1 MEKYVMSD
9 HHSSA
14 PQPASAKREAS
25 FGQTQRL
32 SEVSSLELID
42 QCLASLPEGDERI
55 ALLYQLRH
63 RFIEMTTAT
72 QQHESERTKMKAV
85 IEKLTAPANRIG
97 TLIELPEEGVARIV
111 VGGAEYY
118 ANVDLQL
125 EGDVPKVGHQILV
138 NEAYVVI
145 RSLGYDRS
153 GPIVKVREVL
163 EEGRLR
169 IDQEAGRQGILI
181 QRAADLSSVD
191 VKVGDEVRL
200 DPTHRIAIERLENSQ
215 AKSHLLAE
223 LPTVRWE
230 HIGGQQEAIESI
242 RRSIEYPLLH
252 AGLFSQYQ
260 FQQPK
265 GFLLYGP
272 PGCGKTLI
280 GQATAASL
288 GEILAK
294 DGKSANSKNTKNS
307 AQDSS
312 SKLPPINGGVFLHV
326 KGPEVLNMW
335 VGESERIIRDLFLQA
350 RQQRQAGKLPFI
362 FIDEAESI
370 LGTRRA
376 VRSYNVSNTLV
387 PMFCAEL
394 DGVESLSQVV
404 VILAS
409 NRPDMIDPAVLRSG
423 RIDRK
428 IKVGRPGR
436 KDVVEIL
443 RVYLKADLPYASSNS
458 LKGVTDDET
467 PASHII
473 GGLVENLFQPS
484 QENRVL
490 AIRLRNGRREI
501 LYRRDLLSGAVL
513 AGIVRRAKERA
524 IERAIQPGDQESSGL
539 TLEDLLISTNQEF
552 KESEIFPP
560 DDSAEEWLKLLD
572 YHPDQVVGVSSLKP
586 GKDSEEHRTS
596 QIV

>member
-1 MEKYVMSD
+1 MSD
-9 HHSSA
+9 PRPSA
-14 PQPASAKREAS
+14 PQSPSNKPRASQ
-25 FGQTQRL
+25 GPTPRL
-32 SEVSSLELID
+32 SELSSLELID
-42 QCLASLPEGDERI
+42 HCLASLPEGDERI

-63 RFIEMTTAT
+63 RLIALTTST
-72 QQHESERTKMKAV
+72 QQHETERTKMQAV

-97 TLIELPEEGVARIV
+97 TLTGLPEKGVARIV
-111 VGGAEYY
+111 VGGGEFY

-145 RSLGYDRS
+145 RSLGYDQN
-153 GPIVKVREVL
+153 GPIVKVREL
-163 EEGRLR
+163 LGDGRLR

-181 QRAADLSSVD
+181 QRADDLVNVD

-200 DPTHRIAIERLENSQ
+200 DPTQRIAIERLEKSSSQ
-215 AKSHLLAE
+215 SHLLAE

-252 AGLFSQYQ
+252 KELFARYQ

-288 GEILAK
+288 GDLLAK
-294 DGKSANSKNTKNS
+294 HSAPPVSPTKDS
-307 AQDSS
+307 AKQATPG
-312 SKLPPINGGVFLHV
+312 LPPIEGGVFLHV

-370 LGTRRA
+370 LGTRRSM
-376 VRSYNVSNTLV
+376 RSYNLSNTLV

-394 DGVESLSQVV
+394 DGIESLSQVV

-409 NRPDMIDPAVLRSG
+409 NRPDMIDPAVLRPG

-436 KDVVEIL
+436 KDVADIL
-443 RVYLKADLPYASSNS
+443 QVYLTADLPYGSEDTAEEGTGNGTSVSW
-458 LKGVTDDET
+458 
-467 PASHII
+467 II
-473 GGLVENLFQPS
+473 EGLVENLFQPS

-513 AGIVRRAKERA
+513 AGIVRRAKEKA
-524 IERAIQPGDQESSGL
+524 IERAIQAGDQKHSGL
-539 TLEDLLISTNQEF
+539 TLEDVLMATDEEF

>member
-1 MEKYVMSD
+1 MSD
-9 HHSSA
+9 SSGFSA
-14 PQPASAKREAS
+14 PKDSA
-25 FGQTQRL
+25 RL
-32 SEVSSLELID
+32 SGPSFARSSRSGGSTPLELID
-42 QCLASLPEGDERI
+42 QCLASLPEGDQRI
-55 ALLYQLRH
+55 PLLYQLRH
-63 RFIEMTTAT
+63 RLVEQAT
-72 QQHESERTKMKAV
+72 SSQQQEADMKKMQSV
-85 IEKLTAPANRIG
+85 IEKLTAPANRVG
-97 TLIELPEEGVARIV
+97 TLLGQPEEGVARIM

-118 ANVDLQL
+118 ANVDPRI
-125 EGDVPKVGHQILV
+125 EGDSLKVGHQILV

-163 EEGRLR
+163 GDGRLR

-181 QRAADLSSVD
+181 QRADDLISMD
-191 VKVGDEVRL
+191 LKVGDEVRL
-200 DPTHRIAIERLENSQ
+200 DPSHRMAIERLENPQ
-215 AKSHLLAE
+215 AQSHLLAE

-230 HIGGQQEAIESI
+230 HIGGQQEAIGAI

-252 AGLFSQYQ
+252 EGLFARYQ

-288 GEILAK
+288 GQLLAQHR
-294 DGKSANSKNTKNS
+294 DLATLPAEDQTQRAASR
-307 AQDSS
+307 
-312 SKLPPINGGVFLHV
+312 LPPIDGGIFLHV

-350 RQQRQAGKLPFI
+350 RQHRQAGKLPFI

-394 DGVESLSQVV
+394 DGIESLSQVV

-436 KDVVEIL
+436 KDAGEIL
-443 RVYLKADLPYASSNS
+443 RVYLTADLPYATQDAATGGTIDGNPVSQIAEG
-458 LKGVTDDET
+458 LLE
-467 PASHII
+467 HI
-473 GGLVENLFQPS
+473 FQRSP
-484 QENRVL
+484 ENRVL

-524 IERAIQPGDQESSGL
+524 IERAIQAGDQDPSGL
-539 TLEDLLISTNQEF
+539 TLEDLVMSTNEEF

-572 YHPDQVVGVSSLKP
+572 YSPDQVVGVSSLQP
-586 GKDSEEHRTS
+586 GKDGEEHRTS

>member
-1 MEKYVMSD
+1 MEEYVMSD
-9 HHSSA
+9 HLSPV
-14 PQPASAKREAS
+14 PQSDSRNQKDSVR
-25 FGQTQRL
+25 QNQRV
-32 SEVSSLELID
+32 SELSSLELID
-42 QCLASLPEGDERI
+42 QCLVSLPEGDERI

-63 RFIEMTTAT
+63 RFIEITTAT
-72 QQHESERTKMKAV
+72 QQHESERSKMQMV

-97 TLIELPEEGVARIV
+97 TLIGLPEDGVARII

-118 ANVDLQL
+118 TNIDLQL
-125 EGDVPKVGHQILV
+125 DGDVPKVGHQILV

-163 EEGRLR
+163 TEGRLR

-181 QRAADLSSVD
+181 ERADDLTDAD

-200 DPTHRIAIERLENSQ
+200 DPTHRIAIERLGNSNGQ
-215 AKSHLLAE
+215 SHVLAE

-230 HIGGQQEAIESI
+230 DIGGQQEAIESI

-252 AGLFSQYQ
+252 AELFSQYH
-260 FQQPK
+260 FTQPK

-288 GEILAK
+288 GAMLAEHGESEI
-294 DGKSANSKNTKNS
+294 SRPANSEKY
-307 AQDSS
+307 SS
-312 SKLPPINGGVFLHV
+312 SLPAINGGVFLHV

-350 RQQRQAGKLPFI
+350 RQQRQTGKLPFI
-362 FIDEAESI
+362 FFDEAESI
-370 LGTRRA
+370 FGTRRTM
-376 VRSYNVSNTLV
+376 RSYNVSNTLV

-394 DGVESLSQVV
+394 DGIESLSQVV

-428 IKVGRPGR
+428 IKIGRPGR
-436 KDVVEIL
+436 SDVGDIL
-443 RVYLKADLPYASSNS
+443 RVYLTADLPYDTRDLAEA
-458 LKGVTDDET
+458 GIADEH
-467 PASHII
+467 PVPHII
-473 GGLVENLFQPS
+473 EGLLENLFQS
-484 QENRVL
+484 SSENRVL

-513 AGIVRRAKERA
+513 AGIVQRAKERA
-524 IERAIQPGDQESSGL
+524 IERAIQADNKESMGL

-586 GKDSEEHRTS
+586 GKNGEEHRIS
-596 QIV
+596 QII

>member
-1 MEKYVMSD
+1 MSD
-9 HHSSA
+9 HHSSIPESGPEKA
-14 PQPASAKREAS
+14 KASRS
-25 FGQTQRL
+25 QTQRL
-32 SEVSSLELID
+32 SELSSLELLD

-55 ALLYQLRH
+55 ALLYQLRQ
-63 RFIEMTTAT
+63 RFIEMSTAT
-72 QQHESERTKMKAV
+72 QQHESERTKMQAV

-97 TLIELPEEGVARIV
+97 TLIGLPEKGVARIV

-153 GPIVKVREVL
+153 GPIVKIREVL
-163 EEGRLR
+163 KEGRLR
-169 IDQEAGRQGILI
+169 IDQEAGRQGIFI
-181 QRAADLSSVD
+181 QRADDLAEVD
-191 VKVGDEVRL
+191 LKAGDEVRL

-215 AKSHLLAE
+215 AQSHLLAE

-252 AGLFSQYQ
+252 SELFSQYQ

-294 DGKSANSKNTKNS
+294 DGESATSS
-307 AQDSS
+307 VESPAQDSS

-370 LGTRRA
+370 LGTRRTM
-376 VRSYNVSNTLV
+376 RSYNVSNTLV

-394 DGVESLSQVV
+394 DGIESLSQVV

-436 KDVVEIL
+436 KDVGEIL
-443 RVYLKADLPYASSNS
+443 RVYLKADLPYASSGAPKS
-458 LKGVTDDET
+458 GTDDEA
-467 PASHII
+467 PASKII
-473 GGLVENLFQPS
+473 EGLLENLFQSSP
-484 QENRVL
+484 ENRVL

-501 LYRRDLLSGAVL
+501 LFRRDLLSGAVL

-524 IERAIQPGDQESSGL
+524 IERAIQAGDQESLGL

>member
-1 MEKYVMSD
+1 MSD
-9 HHSSA
+9 HLSPVSPSA
-14 PQPASAKREAS
+14 SDKRKTAS
-25 FGQTQRL
+25 GQTQRL
-32 SEVSSLELID
+32 SELSSLELID

-55 ALLYQLRH
+55 AFLYQLRH
-63 RFIEMTTAT
+63 RVIELTTST
-72 QQHESERTKMKAV
+72 QQHEAERTKMQAV

-97 TLIELPEEGVARIV
+97 TLIELPEAGVARIM
-111 VGGAEYY
+111 VGGAEYF
-118 ANVDLQL
+118 ANLDPRL
-125 EGDVPKVGHQILV
+125 EGEVPKVGHQILV

-153 GPIVKVREVL
+153 GPIVKIREVL

-181 QRAADLSSVD
+181 QRADDLARVD
-191 VKVGDEVRL
+191 LKVGDEVRL

-215 AKSHLLAE
+215 AQSHLLAE

-230 HIGGQQEAIESI
+230 HIGGQQEAIDAI

-252 AGLFSQYQ
+252 AELFAKYQ

-288 GEILAK
+288 GELLAEN
-294 DGKSANSKNTKNS
+294 GESASS
-307 AQDSS
+307 IVAHHAQESS
-312 SKLPPINGGVFLHV
+312 SPLPPINGGIFLHV

-350 RQQRQAGKLPFI
+350 RHQRQTGKLPFI

-376 VRSYNVSNTLV
+376 VRSYNISNTLV

-394 DGVESLSQVV
+394 DGIESLSQVV

-428 IKVGRPGR
+428 IKIGRPGR
-436 KDVVEIL
+436 KDVEDIL
-443 RVYLKADLPYASSNS
+443 HVYLTSDLPYDTKDTAEAGTKDGNPVS
-458 LKGVTDDET
+458 K
-467 PASHII
+467 II
-473 GGLVENLFQPS
+473 DGLLENLFQSS

-524 IERAIQPGDQESSGL
+524 IERAIQAGDQESTGL
-539 TLEDLLISTNQEF
+539 TLEDLLISTDQEF

-572 YHPDQVVGVSSLKP
+572 YHPDQVVGVSTLKH
-586 GKDSEEHRTS
+586 GKDGQEHWTS

>member
-1 MEKYVMSD
+1 MSD
-9 HHSSA
+9 SSDFSSSKGSSRSA
-14 PQPASAKREAS
+14 GSSFPKPSSQPGTSPLA
-25 FGQTQRL
+25 
-32 SEVSSLELID
+32 LID
-42 QCLASLPEGDERI
+42 QCLASLPEGDYRI
-55 ALLYQLRH
+55 PLLYRLRH
-63 RFIEMTTAT
+63 GFIEQTTAS
-72 QQHESERTKMKAV
+72 QQQEADMKKLQGV
-85 IEKLTAPANRIG
+85 LEKLTAPANRIG
-97 TLIELPEEGVARIV
+97 TLLGQPDEGVARIM

-118 ANVDLQL
+118 ANIDPRL
-125 EGDVPKVGHQILV
+125 EGDGLRVGHQILV

-153 GPIVKVREVL
+153 GPIVKVREIL
-163 EEGRLR
+163 SDGRLR
-169 IDQEAGRQGILI
+169 IDQEVGRQGILI
-181 QRAADLSSVD
+181 QRADDLASTD
-191 VKVGDEVRL
+191 LKVGDEVRL
-200 DPTHRIAIERLENSQ
+200 DPTHRIAIERLENLQ
-215 AKSHLLAE
+215 GQSHLLAE
-223 LPTVRWE
+223 LPTIRWE
-230 HIGGQQEAIESI
+230 HIGGQQEAIGAI

-252 AGLFSQYQ
+252 TGLFTRYQ

-265 GFLLYGP
+265 GFLLHGP

-288 GEILAK
+288 GQLLAQK
-294 DGKSANSKNTKNS
+294 RDMLTRHDENQEQASLS
-307 AQDSS
+307 Q
-312 SKLPPINGGVFLHV
+312 LPPIEGGVFLHV

-335 VGESERIIRDLFLQA
+335 VGESERIIRDLFFQS
-350 RQQRQAGKLPFI
+350 RQHRQAGKLPFI

-394 DGVESLSQVV
+394 DGIESLSQVV

-409 NRPDMIDPAVLRSG
+409 NRPDMIDPAVLRPG

-436 KDVVEIL
+436 NDVGEIL
-443 RVYLKADLPYASSNS
+443 RVYLTADLPYATKTAVRSGQGDGTPVSN
-458 LKGVTDDET
+458 
-467 PASHII
+467 II
-473 GGLVENLFQPS
+473 DGLIENLFQRSP
-484 QENRVL
+484 ENRVL
-490 AIRLRNGRREI
+490 VIRLRNGRREI

-524 IERAIQPGDQESSGL
+524 IERAIQAGDQEASGL
-539 TLEDLLISTNQEF
+539 NLDDLLIATNEEF
-552 KESEIFPP
+552 TESEIFPP

-572 YHPDQVVGVSSLKP
+572 YHPDQVVGISSLQL
-586 GKDSEEHRTS
+586 GRDGEEHRTS

>member
-1 MEKYVMSD
+1 
-9 HHSSA
+9 
-14 PQPASAKREAS
+14 
-25 FGQTQRL
+25 
-32 SEVSSLELID
+32 
-42 QCLASLPEGDERI
+42 
-55 ALLYQLRH
+55 
-63 RFIEMTTAT
+63 
-72 QQHESERTKMKAV
+72 
-85 IEKLTAPANRIG
+85 
-97 TLIELPEEGVARIV
+97 
-111 VGGAEYY
+111 
-118 ANVDLQL
+118 
-125 EGDVPKVGHQILV
+125 
-138 NEAYVVI
+138 
-145 RSLGYDRS
+145 
-153 GPIVKVREVL
+153 
-163 EEGRLR
+163 
-169 IDQEAGRQGILI
+169 
-181 QRAADLSSVD
+181 
-191 VKVGDEVRL
+191 VGDEVRL
-200 DPTHRIAIERLENSQ
+200 DPTHRIAIELLDNVQ
-215 AKSHLLAE
+215 GQSHLLAE

-230 HIGGQQEAIESI
+230 DIGGQQEAIESI

-252 AGLFSQYQ
+252 AELFSQYQ

-288 GEILAK
+288 GEILAEN
-294 DGKSANSKNTKNS
+294 GESTITRTANLEK
-307 AQDSS
+307 DSS
-312 SKLPPINGGVFLHV
+312 SLLPPINGGVFLHV

-376 VRSYNVSNTLV
+376 VRSYNISNTLV

-394 DGVESLSQVV
+394 DGIENLSQVV

-428 IKVGRPGR
+428 IKIGRPGR
-436 KDVVEIL
+436 TDVEDIL
-443 RVYLKADLPYASSNS
+443 RVYLTADLPYAAKDIAETGTADGNS
-458 LKGVTDDET
+458 VSK
-467 PASHII
+467 II
-473 GGLVENLFQPS
+473 DGLLENLFQSS

-524 IERAIQPGDQESSGL
+524 IERAIQAGDQEATGL
-539 TLEDLLISTNQEF
+539 TLEDLLISANQEF

-572 YHPDQVVGVSSLKP
+572 YLPDQVVGVSSLKL
-586 GKDSEEHRTS
+586 GKDGEEHRPS
-596 QIV
+596 QII

>member
-1 MEKYVMSD
+1 MSD

-14 PQPASAKREAS
+14 FQSASGKREAS
-25 FGQTQRL
+25 SGPTQRL
-32 SEVSSLELID
+32 SEFSSLELID
-42 QCLASLPEGDERI
+42 QCLAFLPEGDERI

-63 RFIEMTTAT
+63 RLIELTTST
-72 QQHESERTKMKAV
+72 QHHEAERTKMQSI

-97 TLIELPEEGVARIV
+97 TLIGLPEDGVARII

-181 QRAADLSSVD
+181 QRADDLADVD
-191 VKVGDEVRL
+191 LKVGDEVRL
-200 DPTHRIAIERLENSQ
+200 DPTHRIAIERLDNSHAQ
-215 AKSHLLAE
+215 SHLLAE

-252 AGLFSQYQ
+252 EKLFAQYQ

-288 GEILAK
+288 GELLAK
-294 DGKSANSKNTKNS
+294 NGEASMAPVEDQAKDAASG
-307 AQDSS
+307 
-312 SKLPPINGGVFLHV
+312 LPPIEGGVFLHV

-370 LGTRRA
+370 LGTRRTM
-376 VRSYNVSNTLV
+376 RSYNLSNTLV

-394 DGVESLSQVV
+394 DGIESLSQVV

-428 IKVGRPGR
+428 IKIGRPGR
-436 KDVVEIL
+436 NDVGDIL
-443 RVYLKADLPYASSNS
+443 RVYLTADLPYATQDMAEA
-458 LKGVTDDET
+458 GTEDEN
-467 PASHII
+467 PVPHII
-473 GGLVENLFQPS
+473 EGLLENLFQSS

-501 LYRRDLLSGAVL
+501 LYRRALLSGAVL

-524 IERAIQPGDQESSGL
+524 IERAIQVGDQESRGL
-539 TLEDLLISTNQEF
+539 TLEDLLIATNQEF

-572 YHPDQVVGVSSLKP
+572 YHPDQVVGISSLKP
-586 GKDSEEHRTS
+586 GKDGEEHRIS
-596 QIV
+596 QII

>member
-1 MEKYVMSD
+1 MSD
-9 HHSSA
+9 HNSPDSRA
-14 PQPASAKREAS
+14 DAERREAHPS
-25 FGQTQRL
+25 PSSRL
-32 SEVSSLELID
+32 SDLSPLQLID

-63 RFIEMTTAT
+63 RVIALTAST
-72 QQHESERTKMKAV
+72 QQHEAERTNMQAV

-97 TLIELPEEGVARIV
+97 TLIGLPEKGVARIV

-118 ANVDLQL
+118 ANVDMQL
-125 EGDVPKVGHQILV
+125 EGDVPKIGHQILV

-181 QRAADLSSVD
+181 QRADDLADVD
-191 VKVGDEVRL
+191 LKVGDEVRL
-200 DPTHRIAIERLENSQ
+200 DPTHRIAIERLNNSNAQ
-215 AKSHLLAE
+215 SHLLAE

-252 AGLFSQYQ
+252 AELFSKYQ

-288 GEILAK
+288 GEILAEH
-294 DGKSANSKNTKNS
+294 GAPATSNAGNSS
-307 AQDSS
+307 QGSS

-350 RQQRQAGKLPFI
+350 RQQRQDGKLPFI

-370 LGTRRA
+370 LGTRRSM
-376 VRSYNVSNTLV
+376 RSYNMSNTLV

-394 DGVESLSQVV
+394 DGIESLSQVV

-428 IKVGRPGR
+428 IKIGRPGR
-436 KDVVEIL
+436 KDVEDIL
-443 RVYLKADLPYASSNS
+443 HVYLTADLPYDTKNGAEAGTEDGNPVS
-458 LKGVTDDET
+458 T
-467 PASHII
+467 II
-473 GGLVENLFQPS
+473 EGLLENLFQPS

-490 AIRLRNGRREI
+490 AIRLRNGRRDI

-524 IERAIQPGDQESSGL
+524 IERAIQAGDQESTGL

-572 YHPDQVVGVSSLKP
+572 YHPDQVVGVSSLQP
-586 GKDSEEHRTS
+586 GKDGEEHRIS
-596 QIV
+596 QII

>member
-1 MEKYVMSD
+1 MSD
-9 HHSSA
+9 HLSPVTPDSSDKDHIR
-14 PQPASAKREAS
+14 SDRGS
-25 FGQTQRL
+25 GV
-32 SEVSSLELID
+32 SERSSLELID
-42 QCLASLPEGDERI
+42 ECLASLPEGDERI
-55 ALLYQLRH
+55 TLLYQLRH
-63 RFIEMTTAT
+63 RFIEMSTAT
-72 QQHESERTKMKAV
+72 QQHETERTKMQAV

-97 TLIELPEEGVARIV
+97 TLIGLPEDGVARIV

-118 ANVDLQL
+118 ANIDLQL
-125 EGDVPKVGHQILV
+125 DGDVPKIGHQILV

-153 GPIVKVREVL
+153 GPIVKIREIL
-163 EEGRLR
+163 QEGRLR

-181 QRAADLSSVD
+181 QRADDLASTD
-191 VKVGDEVRL
+191 LKVGDEVRL
-200 DPTHRIAIERLENSQ
+200 DPTHRIAIEQLENSQ
-215 AKSHLLAE
+215 GQAHLLAE

-230 HIGGQQEAIESI
+230 QIGGQQEAIESI

-252 AGLFSQYQ
+252 ADLFSQYQ

-294 DGKSANSKNTKNS
+294 EGESP
-307 AQDSS
+307 SS
-312 SKLPPINGGVFLHV
+312 SSEDSASDSFAKLPPINGGVFLHV

-370 LGTRRA
+370 LGTRRTM
-376 VRSYNVSNTLV
+376 RSYNVSNTLV

-394 DGVESLSQVV
+394 DGIESLSQVV

-436 KDVVEIL
+436 EDVGEIL
-443 RVYLKADLPYASSNS
+443 RVYLKPDLPYASKETV
-458 LKGVTDDET
+458 KGETATET
-467 PASHII
+467 PVSNII
-473 GGLVENLFQPS
+473 DGLLENLFQQNP
-484 QENRVL
+484 ENRVL
-490 AIRLRNGRREI
+490 AIRLRNGRREV
-501 LYRRDLLSGAVL
+501 LYRKDLLSGAVL

-524 IERAIQPGDQESSGL
+524 IERAIQENNTEPSGL
-539 TLEDLLISTNQEF
+539 NLEDLLISTNQEF

-572 YHPDQVVGVSSLKP
+572 YHPDQVVGVSAIKS
-586 GKDSEEHRTS
+586 GKENEEHRTS

>member
-1 MEKYVMSD
+1 MSD
-9 HHSSA
+9 SSGFSL
-14 PQPASAKREAS
+14 PKDSGRPSISKTSRGS
-25 FGQTQRL
+25 G
-32 SEVSSLELID
+32 SSPLELVD
-42 QCLASLPEGDERI
+42 QCLASLSEGDQRI
-55 ALLYQLRH
+55 PLLYQLRH
-63 RFIEMTTAT
+63 RLIEETASS
-72 QQHESERTKMKAV
+72 QQQEADLKKMQAV

-97 TLIELPEEGVARIV
+97 TLLEYSDEGTARIL

-118 ANVDLQL
+118 ANVEPRM
-125 EGDVPKVGHQILV
+125 EGESLKVGHQVLV
-138 NEAYVVI
+138 NDAYVVI
-145 RSLGYDRS
+145 RSLGYDRT

-163 EEGRLR
+163 EDGRLR

-181 QRAADLSSVD
+181 QRTDDLAAVNL
-191 VKVGDEVRL
+191 KTGDEVRL
-200 DPTHRIAIERLENSQ
+200 DPAHRIAIERLDTPE
-215 AKSHLLAE
+215 ARSHLLAE
-223 LPTVRWE
+223 LPTVQWE
-230 HIGGQQEAIESI
+230 QIGGQQEAIKSI

-252 AGLFSQYQ
+252 ESLFARYR
-260 FQQPK
+260 FNQPK
-265 GFLLYGP
+265 GFLLFGP

-288 GEILAK
+288 GQVFGHQRESHPASTDKPPTESIS
-294 DGKSANSKNTKNS
+294 G
-307 AQDSS
+307 
-312 SKLPPINGGVFLHV
+312 LPPIDGGIFLHV

-394 DGVESLSQVV
+394 DGIESLSQVV

-409 NRPDMIDPAVLRSG
+409 NRPDMLDPAVLRPG

-436 KDVVEIL
+436 RDAEEIL
-443 RVYLKADLPYASSNS
+443 RVYLTADLPYGNPVAVSQ
-458 LKGVTDDET
+458 KAGDET
-467 PASHII
+467 PVSQVVK
-473 GGLVENLFQPS
+473 GLVDSLFQRIP
-484 QENRVL
+484 ENRVL

-501 LYRRDLLSGAVL
+501 LYRQDLLSGAVL

-524 IERAIQPGDQESSGL
+524 IERTIEGEPSETSGL
-539 TLEDLLISTNQEF
+539 MLEDFLIASNEEF

-572 YHPDQVVGVSSLKP
+572 YSPDQVVGVTSLQP
-586 GKDSEEHRTS
+586 GTDGEEHRIS
-596 QIV
+596 QII

>member
-1 MEKYVMSD
+1 MSD
-9 HHSSA
+9 HLSPNPQSATDKRKASSGHT
-14 PQPASAKREAS
+14 PP
-25 FGQTQRL
+25 F
-32 SEVSSLELID
+32 SELSSLELID

-63 RFIEMTTAT
+63 RFLELTTST
-72 QQHESERTKMKAV
+72 KQHETERTKMQSV

-97 TLIELPEEGVARIV
+97 TLIGLPEEGVARV
-111 VGGAEYY
+111 MVGGAEYY
-118 ANVDLQL
+118 TNVDLQL

-153 GPIVKVREVL
+153 GPIVKVREIL

-181 QRAADLSSVD
+181 QRADDLARVD
-191 VKVGDEVRL
+191 LKVGDEVRL
-200 DPTHRIAIERLENSQ
+200 DPTHRIAIERLDNSQ
-215 AKSHLLAE
+215 AQSHLLAE

-252 AGLFSQYQ
+252 AELFSKYQ

-288 GEILAK
+288 GELLAK
-294 DGKSANSKNTKNS
+294 NGEPPTASANNP
-307 AQDSS
+307 AQDTPLSF
-312 SKLPPINGGVFLHV
+312 PPINGGIFLHV

-350 RQQRQAGKLPFI
+350 RQQRQVGKLPFI

-376 VRSYNVSNTLV
+376 VRSYNISNTLV

-394 DGVESLSQVV
+394 DGIESLSQVV

-436 KDVVEIL
+436 TEVGEIL
-443 RVYLKADLPYASSNS
+443 RIYLTADLPYALKNS
-458 LKGVTDDET
+458 AERGTGGESPVSK
-467 PASHII
+467 II
-473 GGLVENLFQPS
+473 DGLLENIFQSS

-490 AIRLRNGRREI
+490 AVRLRNGRRKI
-501 LYRRDLLSGAVL
+501 LYRRDLLNGAVL
-513 AGIVRRAKERA
+513 AGIVRRAKEKA
-524 IERAIQPGDQESSGL
+524 IERVIQAGDQDTSGL
-539 TLEDLLISTNQEF
+539 TLEDLLISTNEEF

-586 GKDSEEHRTS
+586 GKDGEEHRVS

>member
-1 MEKYVMSD
+1 MSD
-9 HHSSA
+9 HQSPASSA
-14 PQPASAKREAS
+14 DAKQFRASQAHTTRS
-25 FGQTQRL
+25 
-32 SEVSSLELID
+32 SDVSVLELLD

-63 RFIEMTTAT
+63 RFIEITTAT
-72 QQHESERTKMKAV
+72 QQHEAERTKMQAV

-97 TLIELPEEGVARIV
+97 TLIGLPEDGVARIV

-125 EGDVPKVGHQILV
+125 EGELPKVGHQILV

-145 RSLGYDRS
+145 RSLGHDRS

-163 EEGRLR
+163 GEGRLR
-169 IDQEAGRQGILI
+169 IDQEAGRQSIVV
-181 QRAADLSSVD
+181 QRGEDLTLEELRA
-191 VKVGDEVRL
+191 GDEVRL

-215 AKSHLLAE
+215 ARSHILTE
-223 LPTVRWE
+223 LPAVEWKD
-230 HIGGQQEAIESI
+230 IGGQQEAITSI

-252 AGLFSQYQ
+252 GDLFAQYQ

-288 GEILAK
+288 GKVFAQNSEASPVFAEDNIQQ
-294 DGKSANSKNTKNS
+294 SAHN
-307 AQDSS
+307 
-312 SKLPPINGGVFLHV
+312 LPPITGGVFLHI

-335 VGESERIIRDLFLQA
+335 VGESERMIRDLFLQA
-350 RQQRQAGKLPFI
+350 RQHRQVGKLPFV

-370 LGTRRA
+370 LGTRRTM
-376 VRSYNVSNTLV
+376 RSYNVSNTLV

-394 DGVESLSQVV
+394 DGIENLSQVV

-409 NRPDMIDPAVLRSG
+409 NRPDMIDPAVLRPG

-428 IKVGRPGR
+428 VKVGRPGR
-436 KDVVEIL
+436 QDVGDIL
-443 RVYLKADLPYASSNS
+443 RVYVTSRLPYAM
-458 LKGVTDDET
+458 
-467 PASHII
+467 SHAENVAIDTEAAVSAI
-473 GGLVENLFQPS
+473 VDGLVEKLFESS
-484 QENRVL
+484 QKNRVL
-490 AIRLRNGRREI
+490 AIRLRNGRRQV

-524 IERAIQPGDQESSGL
+524 IERAIQTDAQNVSGL
-539 TLEDLLISTNQEF
+539 TLEDFLIATDQEF
-552 KESEIFPP
+552 KESEIFPS

-572 YHPDQVVGVSSLKP
+572 YHPDQVVGVSSLQS
-586 GKDSEEHRTS
+586 GNDINEYRTS
-596 QIV
+596 QII

>member
-1 MEKYVMSD
+1 MSD
-9 HHSSA
+9 SSGFSFPKDSSRSTEFSSA
-14 PQPASAKREAS
+14 QASRRS
-25 FGQTQRL
+25 GSTP
-32 SEVSSLELID
+32 LEIID
-42 QCLASLPEGDERI
+42 QCLATLPEGDPRI
-55 ALLYQLRH
+55 SLLYQLRH
-63 RFIEMTTAT
+63 RLVEQAT
-72 QQHESERTKMKAV
+72 SSQQQEADIKKMQAV

-97 TLIELPEEGVARIV
+97 TLLGQPDEGVARIM

-118 ANVDLQL
+118 ANIDPRVEKNSL
-125 EGDVPKVGHQILV
+125 KAGHQVLV

-163 EEGRLR
+163 DEGRLR
-169 IDQEAGRQGILI
+169 VDQETGRQGILI
-181 QRAADLSSVD
+181 QRADDLAGMD
-191 VKVGDEVRL
+191 LKVGDEVRL
-200 DPTHRIAIERLENSQ
+200 DPTHRIAIERLENPQ
-215 AKSHLLAE
+215 ARSHLLAE
-223 LPTVRWE
+223 LPSVRWE
-230 HIGGQQEAIESI
+230 NIGGQQEAIRAI

-252 AGLFSQYQ
+252 EGLFLRYQ

-265 GFLLYGP
+265 GFLLFGP

-288 GEILAK
+288 GQLLA
-294 DGKSANSKNTKNS
+294 
-307 AQDSS
+307 QQREVPMSS
-312 SKLPPINGGVFLHV
+312 RENLAEATASKLPPIEGGIFLHV

-350 RQQRQAGKLPFI
+350 RQHRQSGKLPFI

-394 DGVESLSQVV
+394 DGIDSLSQVV

-409 NRPDMIDPAVLRSG
+409 NRPDMIDPAVLRPG

-436 KDVVEIL
+436 QDAGDIL
-443 RVYLKADLPYASSNS
+443 RVYLNADLPYATQDRVEGGTEESVS
-458 LKGVTDDET
+458 V
-467 PASHII
+467 PHII
-473 GGLVENLFQPS
+473 EGVLEHVFQRSP
-484 QENRVL
+484 ENRVL

-524 IERAIQPGDQESSGL
+524 IERAIQAGDREPSGL
-539 TLEDLLISTNQEF
+539 TLEDFIIATNEEF

-572 YHPDQVVGVSSLKP
+572 YHPDQVVGVSSFQPEKY
-586 GKDSEEHRTS
+586 GDEYRTS

>member
-1 MEKYVMSD
+1 
-9 HHSSA
+9 
-14 PQPASAKREAS
+14 
-25 FGQTQRL
+25 
-32 SEVSSLELID
+32 
-42 QCLASLPEGDERI
+42 
-55 ALLYQLRH
+55 
-63 RFIEMTTAT
+63 
-72 QQHESERTKMKAV
+72 
-85 IEKLTAPANRIG
+85 RIG
-97 TLIELPEEGVARIV
+97 TLLGQPDKGVARIM

-118 ANVDLQL
+118 ANVDPRL
-125 EGDVPKVGHQILV
+125 EGDGLKAGHQILV

-153 GPIVKVREVL
+153 GPIVKVREIL
-163 EEGRLR
+163 GDGRLR

-181 QRAADLSSVD
+181 QRADDLAGTD
-191 VKVGDEVRL
+191 LKVGDEVRL
-200 DPTHRIAIERLENSQ
+200 DPTHRIAIERLENPQ
-215 AKSHLLAE
+215 GQSHLLAE

-230 HIGGQQEAIESI
+230 HIGGQQEAIGAI

-252 AGLFSQYQ
+252 EGLFARYQ

-288 GEILAK
+288 GQLLAQERETLTPHVE
-294 DGKSANSKNTKNS
+294 NQ
-307 AQDSS
+307 AQDSLS
-312 SKLPPINGGVFLHV
+312 RLPPIEGGVFLHV

-394 DGVESLSQVV
+394 DGIESLSQVV

-409 NRPDMIDPAVLRSG
+409 NRPDMIDPAVLRPG

-436 KDVVEIL
+436 NDVGEIL
-443 RVYLKADLPYASSNS
+443 RVYLTVDLPYDTKDAAS
-458 LKGVTDDET
+458 GGQEDGT
-467 PASHII
+467 PVSHII
-473 GGLVENLFQPS
+473 DGLLENLFERS

-524 IERAIQPGDQESSGL
+524 IERAIQAGDQEPSGL
-539 TLEDLLISTNQEF
+539 SLDDLLIATNEEF

-572 YHPDQVVGVSSLKP
+572 YSPDQVVGVSSLQP
-586 GKDSEEHRTS
+586 GKDAEEHRTS

>member
-1 MEKYVMSD
+1 MSD
-9 HHSSA
+9 SSEFS
-14 PQPASAKREAS
+14 PS
-25 FGQTQRL
+25 TD
-32 SEVSSLELID
+32 SSRSGGSPFPKSPRQSGSTPLHLLD
-42 QCLASLPEGDERI
+42 QCLASLPEGDTRI
-55 ALLYQLRH
+55 PLLYQLRH
-63 RFIEMTTAT
+63 RLVEQTTAS
-72 QQHESERTKMKAV
+72 QQQEADMKKIQGV
-85 IEKLTAPANRIG
+85 LEKLTAPANRIG
-97 TLIELPEEGVARIV
+97 TLLGQPDKGVARIM

-118 ANVDLQL
+118 ANVDPRL
-125 EGDVPKVGHQILV
+125 EGEDLKVGHQILV

-153 GPIVKVREVL
+153 GPIVKVREIL
-163 EEGRLR
+163 GDGRLR

-181 QRAADLSSVD
+181 QRADDLASADL
-191 VKVGDEVRL
+191 KVGDEVRL
-200 DPTHRIAIERLENSQ
+200 DPTHRIAIERLENPQ
-215 AKSHLLAE
+215 DRSHLLAE

-230 HIGGQQEAIESI
+230 HIGGQQEAIGAI

-252 AGLFSQYQ
+252 EELFTRYQ

-288 GEILAK
+288 GQLFAQEREVITPQVESQ
-294 DGKSANSKNTKNS
+294 D
-307 AQDSS
+307 QDSLS
-312 SKLPPINGGVFLHV
+312 RLPPIEGGVFLHV

-394 DGVESLSQVV
+394 DGIESLSQVV

-409 NRPDMIDPAVLRSG
+409 NRPDMIDPAVLRPG

-436 KDVVEIL
+436 NDVGEIL
-443 RVYLKADLPYASSNS
+443 RVYLTADLPYDTKNAASSGEDHGNP
-458 LKGVTDDET
+458 L
-467 PASHII
+467 PRII
-473 GGLVENLFQPS
+473 DGLLENLFQRS

-524 IERAIQPGDQESSGL
+524 IERAIQAGDQDPSGL
-539 TLEDLLISTNQEF
+539 SLDDLLIATNDEF

-572 YHPDQVVGVSSLKP
+572 YHPDQVVGVSSLQP
-586 GKDSEEHRTS
+586 GKDGAEHRTS

>member
-1 MEKYVMSD
+1 
-9 HHSSA
+9 
-14 PQPASAKREAS
+14 
-25 FGQTQRL
+25 
-32 SEVSSLELID
+32 LELID
-42 QCLASLPEGDERI
+42 QCLASLPEGDQRI
-55 ALLYQLRH
+55 PLLYQLRH
-63 RFIEMTTAT
+63 RLVEQAT
-72 QQHESERTKMKAV
+72 SSQQQEVDMKKMQAV

-97 TLIELPEEGVARIV
+97 TLVGQSDEGVARIM

-118 ANVDLQL
+118 ANVDPRI
-125 EGDVPKVGHQILV
+125 EGDSLKVGHQILV

-153 GPIVKVREVL
+153 GPIVKVREL
-163 EEGRLR
+163 LGDGRLR

-181 QRAADLSSVD
+181 QQADDLASVD
-191 VKVGDEVRL
+191 LKVGDEVRL
-200 DPTHRIAIERLENSQ
+200 DPTHRIAIERLENPHSQ
-215 AKSHLLAE
+215 LHLLAE

-230 HIGGQQEAIESI
+230 HIGGQQEAIGAI

-252 AGLFSQYQ
+252 EGLFARYQ

-288 GEILAK
+288 GQLLAQNRET
-294 DGKSANSKNTKNS
+294 STSPAE
-307 AQDSS
+307 AQAQHAASR
-312 SKLPPINGGVFLHV
+312 LPPLEGGLFLYV

-394 DGVESLSQVV
+394 DGIESLSQVV

-409 NRPDMIDPAVLRSG
+409 NRPDMIDPAVLRPG

-436 KDVVEIL
+436 KDAGEIL
-443 RVYLKADLPYASSNS
+443 RVYLTADLPYASKDST
-458 LKGVTDDET
+458 GRRGTEDGT
-467 PASHII
+467 PVSQIVE
-473 GGLVENLFQPS
+473 GLLENLFQRS

-524 IERAIQPGDQESSGL
+524 IERAIQAGDRDHSGL
-539 TLEDLLISTNQEF
+539 TLEDFVISSNEEF

-572 YHPDQVVGVSSLKP
+572 YHPDQVIGVSSLQP
-586 GKDSEEHRTS
+586 GKDEEEHRTS

>member
-1 MEKYVMSD
+1 MSD
-9 HHSSA
+9 HQPSVS
-14 PQPASAKREAS
+14 QPASDKPKAFSRHS
-25 FGQTQRL
+25 QRP
-32 SEVSSLELID
+32 SELSSLELLD

-55 ALLYQLRH
+55 AFLYQLRH
-63 RFIEMTTAT
+63 RLIELTTST
-72 QQHESERTKMKAV
+72 QQHEAERTKMQSV

-97 TLIELPEEGVARIV
+97 TLVSLPDEGVARIM

-118 ANVDLQL
+118 ANVDLQMEEDSL
-125 EGDVPKVGHQILV
+125 KVGHQILV

-145 RSLGYDRS
+145 RSLGYDQS
-153 GPIVKVREVL
+153 GPIVKIREL
-163 EEGRLR
+163 LGDGRLR

-181 QRAADLSSVD
+181 QRADDLVSVD
-191 VKVGDEVRL
+191 LKVGDEVRL
-200 DPTHRIAIERLENSQ
+200 DPTRRIAIEQLENSQ

-252 AGLFSQYQ
+252 QELFARYQ

-288 GEILAK
+288 GEILAEK
-294 DGKSANSKNTKNS
+294 VESKTPPS
-307 AQDSS
+307 EDQAQDVVPG
-312 SKLPPINGGVFLHV
+312 LPPIEGGVFLHV

-335 VGESERIIRDLFLQA
+335 VGESERIIRDLFQQA
-350 RQQRQAGKLPFI
+350 RQLRQAGKLPFI

-370 LGTRRA
+370 LGTRRTM
-376 VRSYNVSNTLV
+376 RSYNLSNTLV

-394 DGVESLSQVV
+394 DGIESLSQVV

-436 KDVVEIL
+436 KDVGEIL
-443 RVYLKADLPYASSNS
+443 RVYLKADLPYASSDVPK
-458 LKGVTDDET
+458 KGIDDAL
-467 PASHII
+467 PASKMIE
-473 GGLVENLFQPS
+473 GLLENLFQPS
-484 QENRVL
+484 HENRVL

-501 LYRRDLLSGAVL
+501 LYRKDLLSGAVL

-524 IERAIQPGDQESSGL
+524 IERAIQAGDHEPSGL

-572 YHPDQVVGVSSLKP
+572 YHPDQVVGVSSLTP
-586 GKDSEEHRTS
+586 GMDSEEHRTS

>member
-1 MEKYVMSD
+1 MSD
-9 HHSSA
+9 TSGFSPPQDSS
-14 PQPASAKREAS
+14 R
-25 FGQTQRL
+25 
-32 SEVSSLELID
+32 SSDSSTFRTSRSSGSSPLELID
-42 QCLASLPEGDERI
+42 RCLASLPEGDQCI
-55 ALLYQLRH
+55 SLLYQLRH
-63 RFIEMTTAT
+63 RLVEQAASF
-72 QQHESERTKMKAV
+72 QQQDADIKKMQAV

-97 TLIELPEEGVARIV
+97 TLLGHPDGGVARIM

-118 ANVDLQL
+118 ANVDLRI
-125 EGDVPKVGHQILV
+125 EGEPLKIGHQILV

-145 RSLGYDRS
+145 RSLGYDWN
-153 GPIVKVREVL
+153 GPIVKVREIL
-163 EEGRLR
+163 GDGRLR
-169 IDQEAGRQGILI
+169 IDQEAGRPGTLI
-181 QRAADLSSVD
+181 QRADDLASADL
-191 VKVGDEVRL
+191 KAGDEVRL
-200 DPTHRIAIERLENSQ
+200 DPTHRIAIERLDNPQ
-215 AKSHLLAE
+215 AQSHLLAE
-223 LPTVRWE
+223 LPAVRWE
-230 HIGGQQEAIESI
+230 NIGGQQEAIGAI

-252 AGLFSQYQ
+252 EELFAKYH

-288 GEILAK
+288 GQLLGQHR
-294 DGKSANSKNTKNS
+294 DSPSPSAEEQTTGAPSR
-307 AQDSS
+307 
-312 SKLPPINGGVFLHV
+312 LPPIEGGIFLHV

-335 VGESERIIRDLFLQA
+335 VGESERIIRDLFMQA

-394 DGVESLSQVV
+394 DGIENLSQVV

-409 NRPDMIDPAVLRSG
+409 NRPDMIDPAVLRPG

-428 IKVGRPGR
+428 IKVRRPDR
-436 KDVVEIL
+436 KDAGEIL
-443 RVYLKADLPYASSNS
+443 RVYLTADLPYATSDAVQNDREDGALVSSM
-458 LKGVTDDET
+458 VE
-467 PASHII
+467 
-473 GGLVENLFQPS
+473 GLVEQLFQRS
-484 QENRVL
+484 SENRVL

-524 IERAIQPGDQESSGL
+524 IERAIQAGNEDHSGL
-539 TLEDLLISTNQEF
+539 TLEDLLISGNEEF

-572 YHPDQVVGVSSLKP
+572 YSPDQVVGISSLQP
-586 GKDSEEHRTS
+586 GKEGEEHRIS

>member
-1 MEKYVMSD
+1 MSD
-9 HHSSA
+9 HHSR
-14 PQPASAKREAS
+14 ASDS
-25 FGQTQRL
+25 GQENVKATRNSGQRL
-32 SEVSSLELID
+32 SELSSLELLD
-42 QCLASLPEGDERI
+42 QCLASLPEGDERM

-63 RFIEMTTAT
+63 RFIELTTAI
-72 QQHESERTKMKAV
+72 QQHDVERTKMKAV

-97 TLIELPEEGVARIV
+97 TLIGLPEDGVARIV

-118 ANVDLQL
+118 ANIDLQM
-125 EGDVPKVGHQILV
+125 EGDSPKVGHQILV

-153 GPIVKVREVL
+153 GPIVKIREVL
-163 EEGRLR
+163 KEGRLR
-169 IDQEAGRQGILI
+169 IEQEAGRQGNLI
-181 QRAADLSSVD
+181 KRADDLVGID
-191 VKVGDEVRL
+191 LKAGDEVRL
-200 DPTHRIAIERLENSQ
+200 DPTHQIAIERLENSSGQ
-215 AKSHLLAE
+215 SHLLAE

-230 HIGGQQEAIESI
+230 QIGGQREAIESI

-252 AGLFSQYQ
+252 AELFSQYQ

-294 DGKSANSKNTKNS
+294 DNEGGTTSSGGEG
-307 AQDSS
+307 QDAPA
-312 SKLPPINGGVFLHV
+312 KLPPITGGVFLHV

-370 LGTRRA
+370 LGTRRSM
-376 VRSYNVSNTLV
+376 RSYNLSNTLV

-394 DGVESLSQVV
+394 DGIESLSQVV

-436 KDVVEIL
+436 KDVGEIL
-443 RVYLKADLPYASSNS
+443 RVYLKADLPYASNDTTKNG
-458 LKGVTDDET
+458 LEQDQ
-467 PASHII
+467 PASKII
-473 GGLVENLFQPS
+473 DGLLENLFQPS

-524 IERAIQPGDQESSGL
+524 IERAIQAEGQESSGL
-539 TLEDLLISTNQEF
+539 TLDDLLIATNQEF

-586 GKDSEEHRTS
+586 GRENEEHRIS

>member
-1 MEKYVMSD
+1 MSD
-9 HHSSA
+9 SSEF
-14 PQPASAKREAS
+14 SSSNDSSRSGGSS
-25 FGQTQRL
+25 FPK
-32 SEVSSLELID
+32 SSRKSGSSPLAVID
-42 QCLASLPEGDERI
+42 QCLASLPEGDPRI
-55 ALLYQLRH
+55 PLLYQLRH
-63 RFIEMTTAT
+63 GLVEQTTAS
-72 QQHESERTKMKAV
+72 QQQEADMKKLQGV
-85 IEKLTAPANRIG
+85 LEKLTAPANRVG
-97 TLIELPEEGVARIV
+97 TLLDQPDKGVARIM

-118 ANVDLQL
+118 ANVDPRL
-125 EGDVPKVGHQILV
+125 EEEGLKVGHQILV

-153 GPIVKVREVL
+153 GPIVKVREIL
-163 EEGRLR
+163 NDGRLR

-181 QRAADLSSVD
+181 QRADDLAGTEL
-191 VKVGDEVRL
+191 KVGDEVRL
-200 DPTHRIAIERLENSQ
+200 DPTHRIAIERLENPKGQ
-215 AKSHLLAE
+215 SHLLAE

-230 HIGGQQEAIESI
+230 HIGGQQEAIQSI

-252 AGLFSQYQ
+252 GELFSRYQ

-288 GEILAK
+288 GQLFAK
-294 DGKSANSKNTKNS
+294 EGEALTPHVGTQEQGSVS
-307 AQDSS
+307 Q
-312 SKLPPINGGVFLHV
+312 LPPIEGGVFLHV

-394 DGVESLSQVV
+394 DGIESLSQVV

-409 NRPDMIDPAVLRSG
+409 NRPDMIDPAVLRPG

-436 KDVVEIL
+436 NDVAEIL
-443 RVYLKADLPYASSNS
+443 RVYLTADLPYDTKKVAGS
-458 LKGVTDDET
+458 GQEDEA
-467 PASHII
+467 PVSQII
-473 GGLVENLFQPS
+473 DGLVEDLFQRS

-524 IERAIQPGDQESSGL
+524 IERAIQADDQEASGL
-539 TLEDLLISTNQEF
+539 SLDDLLIASNEEF

-572 YHPDQVVGVSSLKP
+572 YHPDQVVGVSSLQP
-586 GKDSEEHRTS
+586 GKGGADHRTS

>member
-1 MEKYVMSD
+1 MSD
-9 HHSSA
+9 SSNFSLPKDPSPSGGPSFA
-14 PQPASAKREAS
+14 RSARS
-25 FGQTQRL
+25 GGT
-32 SEVSSLELID
+32 SPLELID
-42 QCLASLPEGDERI
+42 QCLASLPEGDQRI
-55 ALLYQLRH
+55 PLLYQLRH
-63 RFIEMTTAT
+63 RLVEQAT
-72 QQHESERTKMKAV
+72 SSQQQEADMKKMQAV

-97 TLIELPEEGVARIV
+97 TLLGQPEEGVARIM

-118 ANVDLQL
+118 ANVDPRVEKDSLQ
-125 EGDVPKVGHQILV
+125 VGHQILV

-153 GPIVKVREVL
+153 GPIVKIREL
-163 EEGRLR
+163 LADGRLR

-181 QRAADLSSVD
+181 QRGDDLTGVD
-191 VKVGDEVRL
+191 LKVGDEVRL
-200 DPTHRIAIERLENSQ
+200 DPTHRIAIERLENPQ
-215 AKSHLLAE
+215 ARSHLLAE

-230 HIGGQQEAIESI
+230 HIGGQQEAIGAI
-242 RRSIEYPLLH
+242 RRAIEYPLLH
-252 AGLFSQYQ
+252 EGLFTRYQ

-288 GEILAK
+288 GQLLAEHPA
-294 DGKSANSKNTKNS
+294 SP
-307 AQDSS
+307 SS
-312 SKLPPINGGVFLHV
+312 SGEDPIRSMGSKLPSINGGMFLHV

-350 RQQRQAGKLPFI
+350 RQYRQAGKLPFI

-394 DGVESLSQVV
+394 DGIESLSQVV

-436 KDVVEIL
+436 KDAGEIL
-443 RVYLKADLPYASSNS
+443 RVYLTDDLPYAAQDAG
-458 LKGVTDDET
+458 KGET
-467 PASHII
+467 GERTAVPHIVE
-473 GGLVENLFQPS
+473 GLLEHVFQRSP
-484 QENRVL
+484 ENRVL

-524 IERAIQPGDQESSGL
+524 IERAIQGGDQNHAGL
-539 TLEDLLISTNQEF
+539 TLEDLVISCNEEF

-572 YHPDQVVGVSSLKP
+572 YAPDQVVGVSPLQP
-586 GKDSEEHRTS
+586 GKAGEEHRTS

>member
-1 MEKYVMSD
+1 MSD
-9 HHSSA
+9 HLA
-14 PQPASAKREAS
+14 PVPPTASDKRKTAS
-25 FGQTQRL
+25 GQNNRL
-32 SEVSSLELID
+32 SEFSSLELID
-42 QCLASLPEGDERI
+42 QCLASLPEGDAKI

-63 RFIEMTTAT
+63 RLIELTTSA
-72 QQHESERTKMKAV
+72 QGHEAERTKMQAV

-97 TLIELPEEGVARIV
+97 TLIGLPEVGVARIV

-125 EGDVPKVGHQILV
+125 EGDIPKVGHQILV
-138 NEAYVVI
+138 NEAYAVI

-153 GPIVKVREVL
+153 GPIVKIREVL
-163 EEGRLR
+163 KEGRLR

-181 QRAADLSSVD
+181 QRADDLADADL
-191 VKVGDEVRL
+191 KPGDEVRL
-200 DPTHRIAIERLENSQ
+200 DPTHRIAIEQLENSQ
-215 AKSHLLAE
+215 AQSHLLAE

-230 HIGGQQEAIESI
+230 QIGGQQEAIESI

-252 AGLFSQYQ
+252 AELFSQYQ

-294 DGKSANSKNTKNS
+294 DSESAASGLES
-307 AQDSS
+307 EAPDAPA
-312 SKLPPINGGVFLHV
+312 KLPPINGGVFLHV

-370 LGTRRA
+370 LGTRRSM
-376 VRSYNVSNTLV
+376 RSYNLSNTLV

-394 DGVESLSQVV
+394 DGIESLSQVV

-436 KDVVEIL
+436 KDVGEIL
-443 RVYLKADLPYASSNS
+443 RVYLKIDLPYALSDAP
-458 LKGVTDDET
+458 KIGTDDEA
-467 PASHII
+467 PASKII
-473 GGLVENLFQPS
+473 DGLLENLFQTSP
-484 QENRVL
+484 ENRVL

-524 IERAIQPGDQESSGL
+524 IERAIQADGQESSGL
-539 TLEDLLISTNQEF
+539 TLEDLLIATNQEF

-572 YHPDQVVGVSSLKP
+572 YHPDQVVGISSLKP
-586 GKDSEEHRTS
+586 GKDGEEQRTS

>member
-1 MEKYVMSD
+1 MSD
-9 HHSSA
+9 SSGFST
-14 PQPASAKREAS
+14 PKDSTRSSGPS
-25 FGQTQRL
+25 FARFSHRGGSTP
-32 SEVSSLELID
+32 LELID
-42 QCLASLPEGDERI
+42 QCLSSLPEGDQRI
-55 ALLYQLRH
+55 PLLYQLRH
-63 RFIEMTTAT
+63 RLVEQAISS
-72 QQHESERTKMKAV
+72 QQQEADMKKMQSV
-85 IEKLTAPANRIG
+85 IEKLTAPANRVG
-97 TLIELPEEGVARIV
+97 TLLGQPEEGVARIM

-118 ANVDLQL
+118 ANVDPRI
-125 EGDVPKVGHQILV
+125 EGDFLRVGHQILV

-163 EEGRLR
+163 ADGRLR
-169 IDQEAGRQGILI
+169 IDQEVGRQGILI
-181 QRAADLSSVD
+181 QRADDLISID
-191 VKVGDEVRL
+191 LKVGDEVRL
-200 DPTHRIAIERLENSQ
+200 DPSHRIAIERLENPQ
-215 AKSHLLAE
+215 AQSHLLAE
-223 LPTVRWE
+223 LPTVRWV
-230 HIGGQQEAIESI
+230 HIGGQQEAIGAI

-252 AGLFSQYQ
+252 EGLFARYQ

-288 GEILAK
+288 GQLLAQSRDSAILP
-294 DGKSANSKNTKNS
+294 TEEQ
-307 AQDSS
+307 AQHATSR
-312 SKLPPINGGVFLHV
+312 LPPIDGGIFLHV

-350 RQQRQAGKLPFI
+350 RQHRQAGKLPFI

-394 DGVESLSQVV
+394 DGIESLSQVV

-436 KDVVEIL
+436 NDAGEIL
-443 RVYLKADLPYASSNS
+443 RVYLTADLPYATKDIATGGTEDGAPVSQ
-458 LKGVTDDET
+458 
-467 PASHII
+467 II
-473 GGLVENLFQPS
+473 EGLLENIFQRRP
-484 QENRVL
+484 ENRVL

-524 IERAIQPGDQESSGL
+524 IERAIQAGDQDPSGL
-539 TLEDLLISTNQEF
+539 TLEDLIISTNEEF

-572 YHPDQVVGVSSLKP
+572 YSPDQVVGVSSLQP
-586 GKDSEEHRTS
+586 GKDGEEHRTS

>member
-1 MEKYVMSD
+1 MSD
-9 HHSSA
+9 HLSPIPESG
-14 PQPASAKREAS
+14 QEKDNASRDH
-25 FGQTQRL
+25 TQRL
-32 SEVSSLELID
+32 PELSSLELLD
-42 QCLASLPEGDERI
+42 QCIASLPEGDERI

-72 QQHESERTKMKAV
+72 QQHDTERTKMQAV
-85 IEKLTAPANRIG
+85 IEKLTAPANRVG
-97 TLIELPEEGVARIV
+97 TLIALPEEGVARIV

-125 EGDVPKVGHQILV
+125 EGAVPKVGHQILV

-153 GPIVKVREVL
+153 GPIVKIREVL
-163 EEGRLR
+163 KEGRLR
-169 IDQEAGRQGILI
+169 IDQEAGRQGIFI
-181 QRAADLSSVD
+181 QRADDLAEVD
-191 VKVGDEVRL
+191 VKAGDEVRL
-200 DPTHRIAIERLENSQ
+200 DPTHQIAIERVENSQ
-215 AKSHLLAE
+215 AQSHLLAE

-230 HIGGQQEAIESI
+230 DIGGQQEAIESI

-252 AGLFSQYQ
+252 AELFSQYQ

-294 DGKSANSKNTKNS
+294 DNESATSSLENA
-307 AQDSS
+307 AQDAPA
-312 SKLPPINGGVFLHV
+312 KLPPINGGVFLHV

-335 VGESERIIRDLFLQA
+335 VGESERIVRDLFRQA
-350 RQQRQAGKLPFI
+350 RQQRQEGKLPFI

-370 LGTRRA
+370 LGTRRSM
-376 VRSYNVSNTLV
+376 RSYNLSNTLV

-394 DGVESLSQVV
+394 DGIESLSQVV

-436 KDVVEIL
+436 KDVGEIL
-443 RVYLKADLPYASSNS
+443 RVYLKTDLPYASSDSALSGTGQEALVSKMIDGLLENIFQ
-458 LKGVTDDET
+458 T
-467 PASHII
+467 SH
-473 GGLVENLFQPS
+473 
-484 QENRVL
+484 ENRVL

-524 IERAIQPGDQESSGL
+524 IERAIQSDGQDSTGL
-539 TLEDLLISTNQEF
+539 TLEDLFMATNQEF

-572 YHPDQVVGVSSLKP
+572 YHPDQVVGVSSFKP
-586 GKDSEEHRTS
+586 GKDGEEHRIS
-596 QIV
+596 QMV

>member
-1 MEKYVMSD
+1 MSD
-9 HHSSA
+9 HLSPV
-14 PQPASAKREAS
+14 PQPDSGKPGASSR
-25 FGQTQRL
+25 QNQRVSDL
-32 SEVSSLELID
+32 SSLELID

-63 RFIEMTTAT
+63 RFIEMSTAV
-72 QQHESERTKMKAV
+72 QQHESERSKMQSV

-97 TLIELPEEGVARIV
+97 TLIGLPEDGVARIM

-125 EGDVPKVGHQILV
+125 EGDVPKIGHQILV

-153 GPIVKVREVL
+153 GPIVKIREVMK
-163 EEGRLR
+163 EGRLR

-181 QRAADLSSVD
+181 QRADDLVNVD
-191 VKVGDEVRL
+191 LKVGDEVRL
-200 DPTHRIAIERLENSQ
+200 DPTHRIAIERLDNAQ
-215 AKSHLLAE
+215 AQSHLLAE
-223 LPTVRWE
+223 LPTVRWK

-252 AGLFSQYQ
+252 TELFSKYQ

-294 DGKSANSKNTKNS
+294 DGESAILGGESLT
-307 AQDSS
+307 QDSS
-312 SKLPPINGGVFLHV
+312 SKLPAINGGVFLHV

-394 DGVESLSQVV
+394 DGIESLSQVV

-436 KDVVEIL
+436 HDVGEIL
-443 RVYLKADLPYASSNS
+443 RVYLTVDLPYAIT
-458 LKGVTDDET
+458 VTDGTDDT
-467 PASHII
+467 AMVSKII
-473 GGLVENLFQPS
+473 DGLVENLFQSS

-501 LYRRDLLSGAVL
+501 LYRRDVLSGAVL

-524 IERAIQPGDQESSGL
+524 IERDIQAGKQESTGL
-539 TLEDLLISTNQEF
+539 TLEDLLIATNQEF

-586 GKDSEEHRTS
+586 GKDGEEKRIS
-596 QIV
+596 QII

>member
-1 MEKYVMSD
+1 MSD
-9 HHSSA
+9 SSEFSSSKDSS
-14 PQPASAKREAS
+14 PPTGSS
-25 FGQTQRL
+25 F
-32 SEVSSLELID
+32 SKSSRQSGNSPLELID
-42 QCLASLPEGDERI
+42 QCLASLPEGDQRI

-63 RFIEMTTAT
+63 RLVEQTTAS
-72 QQHESERTKMKAV
+72 QQQEADMKKLQGVLA
-85 IEKLTAPANRIG
+85 KLTAPANRIG
-97 TLIELPEEGVARIV
+97 TLLGQPEKGVARIM

-118 ANVDLQL
+118 ANVDPRLL
-125 EGDVPKVGHQILV
+125 DDGLKVGHQILV

-153 GPIVKVREVL
+153 GPIVKVREIL
-163 EEGRLR
+163 GDGRLR

-181 QRAADLSSVD
+181 QRADDLASADL
-191 VKVGDEVRL
+191 KVGDEVRL

-215 AKSHLLAE
+215 GQSHLLAE

-230 HIGGQQEAIESI
+230 HIGGQQEAIGAI

-252 AGLFSQYQ
+252 EGLFSRYQ

-288 GEILAK
+288 GQLLRQERETLRPHV
-294 DGKSANSKNTKNS
+294 GNQG
-307 AQDSS
+307 QDFLSQ
-312 SKLPPINGGVFLHV
+312 LPPIEGGVFLHV

-394 DGVESLSQVV
+394 DGIESLSQVV

-409 NRPDMIDPAVLRSG
+409 NRPDMIDPAVLRPG

-436 KDVVEIL
+436 NDVGQIL
-443 RVYLKADLPYASSNS
+443 RVYLTADLPY
-458 LKGVTDDET
+458 ET
-467 PASHII
+467 KKAAGSGEGDGTPVSRII
-473 GGLVENLFQPS
+473 DGLLENLFQRS

-524 IERAIQPGDQESSGL
+524 IERAIQAGDQEPSGEPSGL
-539 TLEDLLISTNQEF
+539 SLDDLLIATNEEF

-572 YHPDQVVGVSSLKP
+572 YHPDQVVGVSSLQP
-586 GKDSEEHRTS
+586 GKDGEEHRTS